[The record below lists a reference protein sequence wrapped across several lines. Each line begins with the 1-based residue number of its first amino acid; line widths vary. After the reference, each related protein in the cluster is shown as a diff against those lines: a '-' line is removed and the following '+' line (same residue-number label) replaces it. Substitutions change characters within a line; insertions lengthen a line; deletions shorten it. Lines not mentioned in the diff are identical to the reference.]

1 MQQLMD
7 PSRNMSRYRN
17 LLNGDDVQ
25 PPVIPFY
32 PVVKKDLTFIHIA
45 NDSKLDG
52 LVNFEKLRM
61 IAKEVKTCL
70 KHFNMTY
77 NMRLY
82 RLKSRHS
89 ECNTYNQCRL
99 LYYILKK
106 RKNLEGLKVVKYQL
120 SLSLR
125 VYFVISFQIFYCNF
139 FILYCL

>member
-1 MQQLMD
+1 
-7 PSRNMSRYRN
+7 
-17 LLNGDDVQ
+17 
-25 PPVIPFY
+25 
-32 PVVKKDLTFIHIA
+32 
-45 NDSKLDG
+45 
-52 LVNFEKLRM
+52 M

-106 RKNLEGLKVVKYQL
+106 RKNLEDLKIVKYQL

-125 VYFVISFQIFYCNF
+125 VHFVISFKSSIVIFLF
-139 FILYCL
+139 FIVCEIKYGKVKLD